1 MEPDANPIADWME
14 SLEKVRREVPD
25 DVLVLPAHGDCFRG
39 LHARIDSLVAGQ
51 ERASDRLLAA
61 LAEPRRA
68 VDVFGALFS
77 RPISESSPALLGM
90 ATGESLACLNHL
102 MHAGQVERSIDAD
115 GIAWYHAV
123 AGV

>member
-1 MEPDANPIADWME
+1 
-14 SLEKVRREVPD
+14 
-25 DVLVLPAHGDCFRG
+25 
-39 LHARIDSLVAGQ
+39 
-51 ERASDRLLAA
+51 
-61 LAEPRRA
+61 
-68 VDVFGALFS
+68 
-77 RPISESSPALLGM
+77 M